1 MQPLLESLSPGAWQH
16 WAPIFQTTMRVLAII
31 IVAWLLYN
39 FIHRLI
45 EKFRTLMALKAHGVE
60 GIKRIETLTR
70 VFRYTASVAITV
82 IAGMLI
88 LTEVGVSIAPILGAA
103 GVVGVA
109 VGFGAQSLVK
119 DYFTG
124 LFLLLEN
131 QIRQGDIV
139 DVAGKSGEVE
149 EITLRYMRLR
159 DGEGAVHYIPNS
171 LVTTVT
177 NRTRDF
183 AYAVID
189 IGIGYKEN
197 IDDVLNIMRT
207 VGHDLR
213 NTSDFGPKILNDI
226 EIDGVEKLGES
237 AVTLRGRIK
246 TPPLEQWGVKREF
259 LKRLKIALDAHH
271 VEIPSPH
278 NMTLHMAHD
287 KDVASQARNVVPISK
302 GDVNDSRKN
311 D

>member
-1 MQPLLESLSPGAWQH
+1 MQSLIESLSVGAWQH
-16 WAPIFQTTMRVLAII
+16 WMPALKTTMRVLAII
-31 IVAWLLYN
+31 IVAWLLYQ

-45 EKFRTLMALKAHGVE
+45 QQFRIFMALKTQGTE
-60 GIKRIETLTR
+60 EIKRIETLTR
-70 VFRYTASVAITV
+70 VFRYTATVAITV

-88 LTEVGVSIAPILGAA
+88 LTELGMSIAPILGAA

-131 QIRQGDIV
+131 QIRQGDVV

-189 IGIGYKEN
+189 IGIDYKEN
-197 IDDVLNIMRT
+197 IDDVLDIMRA
-207 VGHDLR
+207 VSRDLR
-213 NTSDFGPKILNDI
+213 NTPDFGPKILTDI
-226 EIDGVEKLGES
+226 EIDGVEKLGDS

-246 TPPLEQWGVKREF
+246 TPPLEQWSVKREF
-259 LKRLKIALDAHH
+259 LKRLKAALDVHN
-271 VEIPSPH
+271 VEIPLPH
-278 NMTLHMAHD
+278 MTLRVAQD
-287 KDVASQARNVVPISK
+287 KDRTSQANNVVPIPK
-302 GDVNDSRKN
+302 GD
-311 D
+311 